1 MKIYCHTIYSESN
14 EPQTY
19 NVKMNSLRW
28 HLFFFPYVL
37 CNCWLSSW
45 DVGDC
50 QCGTLRNDSMPLAWD
65 VYICVL
71 TKVEIR
77 FWRMYF
83 EVCFVVLINA
93 TRVFIL
99 LSVEIILIHSQWPF
113 LVQISCTRLFK
124 QMGLCKMSLLK
135 DGAYNWKLAYSHLS
149 GLGEN
154 TNIDLGFLYISI
166 II

>member
-1 MKIYCHTIYSESN
+1 MA
-14 EPQTY
+14 
-19 NVKMNSLRW
+19 
-28 HLFFFPYVL
+28 
-37 CNCWLSSW
+37 
-45 DVGDC
+45 DC
-50 QCGTLRNDSMPLAWD
+50 QCPTLRSDSTPLTRD

-93 TRVFIL
+93 TRAFIL

-154 TNIDLGFLYISI
+154 TNMDLGFFIYKYNHIEIRIYIYTHVHTNPKNLLCLQTMVKLDHYC
-166 II
+166 